1 MKKYFVP
8 LNIIFAVEVI
18 IVILASLGIIPR
30 EAVLALTGLMIF
42 YMIFS
47 PVEDSLYLVVASIPL
62 FVALPI
68 SGNFDSMANWRI
80 LITVLFLC
88 LFFKRGI
95 LSVLLKDE
103 KGRWQ
108 LKEKY
113 GCYLA
118 EYLILPFLGIA
129 ALSIF
134 VADYKI
140 LGVKKLLFL
149 INIFLL
155 FLIIRNLA
163 GRKEV
168 FLNILKA
175 AATGAS
181 VVVLG
186 GAVQFIA
193 ILFLPLYNFWQFW
206 ANSVIG
212 VFYGQGLAK
221 LLSISNTWFAYYVNR
236 PPTLRIFSLFPDS
249 HSSAMFLI
257 LATPVFLALA
267 VFFEKERGKK
277 IFFWV
282 MVGLSLFF
290 VIMSGSRGA
299 WLSFIPVF
307 IVALYIFIKKTDRQL
322 NRKIIVTAAIFGIL
336 FFASSFYPFVF
347 YKVQSWLG
355 YGSSYDV
362 SFFERAKSI
371 SDLDE
376 ISNKSR
382 LQIWRASIS
391 SLAQHPMLGVGLGNY
406 ITVLNEDVSAVKKG
420 ASAHNLYLD
429 FAAEIGILGVLIL
442 LAIFVEILRTCWLVF
457 GQAEEPYFKIFGLAF
472 GLYFLWALVYSLF
485 DVVLLN
491 DKVFLFFMVA
501 TGALY
506 SIRALTEDKRKKAA
520 IIQ

>member
-1 MKKYFVP
+1 MKKYIVQ
-8 LNIIFAVEVI
+8 LNIIFAVEVAV
-18 IVILASLGIIPR
+18 VILASLGLIPR

-42 YMIFS
+42 YIVFS
-47 PVEDSLYLVVASIPL
+47 PVEDSLYLIVASIPL

-68 SGNFDSMANWRI
+68 TDNFDSMANWRI
-80 LITVLFLC
+80 LIAVLFLC
-88 LFFKRGI
+88 LFFKQGI
-95 LSVLLKDE
+95 PSALAKDE
-103 KGRWQ
+103 KGRWR
-108 LKEKY
+108 LKEKF
-113 GCYLA
+113 GHYLA

-134 VADYKI
+134 AANYKI

-149 INIFLL
+149 VNIFLL

-163 GRKEV
+163 RKKEGV
-168 FLNILKA
+168 LNILKA

-193 ILFLPLYNFWQFW
+193 ILFMPLYNFWQFW
-206 ANSVIG
+206 ARNVID

-221 LLSISNTWFAYYVNR
+221 LLSYSNTWFAYYANR

-257 LATPVFLALA
+257 LAIPVFLALA
-267 VFFEKERGKK
+267 VFFEKENGKK

-282 MVGLSLFF
+282 MNGLSLFF
-290 VIMSGSRGA
+290 IIMSGSRGA
-299 WLSFIPVF
+299 WLSFVPVSAV
-307 IVALYIFIKKTDRQL
+307 ILYIFFKKIERSL
-322 NRKIIVTAAIFGIL
+322 AKKIIATAAIFGIL
-336 FFASSFYPFVF
+336 FLASSFYPLAY
-347 YKVQSWLG
+347 YKFQAWFRG
-355 YGSSYDV
+355 GTEYD
-362 SFFERAKSI
+362 FNLFERAKSI

-382 LQIWRASIS
+382 LQIWKASVN
-391 SLAQHPMLGVGLGNY
+391 SLVRHPLLGVGLGNY

-420 ASAHNLYLD
+420 VSAHNLYLD
-429 FAAEIGILGVLIL
+429 FAAEIGILGILVL

-457 GQAEEPYFKIFGLAF
+457 TQAEDSYFKIFGLAF
-472 GLYFLWALVYSLF
+472 GLYFLWVLVYSLF

-491 DKVFLFFMVA
+491 DKVLLFFIVA
-501 TGALY
+501 AGTLY
-506 SIRALTEDKRKKAA
+506 CIRALIEDERKKRT
-520 IIQ
+520 II